1 MLHYSSDVRQK
12 ANSSNFFFL
21 LEFKMGHKAAETTR
35 SINNVFGPGTANKQT
50 VQ

>member
-1 MLHYSSDVRQK
+1 MLYYRNDVRQK
-12 ANSSNFFFL
+12 ANSSDFFL

-35 SINNVFGPGTANKQT
+35 SIKNAFGPGTANTHT

>member
-1 MLHYSSDVRQK
+1 MLYYRNDVRQK
-12 ANSSNFFFL
+12 ANSSDFFL

-35 SINNVFGPGTANKQT
+35 SINNAFGPGTANTHT